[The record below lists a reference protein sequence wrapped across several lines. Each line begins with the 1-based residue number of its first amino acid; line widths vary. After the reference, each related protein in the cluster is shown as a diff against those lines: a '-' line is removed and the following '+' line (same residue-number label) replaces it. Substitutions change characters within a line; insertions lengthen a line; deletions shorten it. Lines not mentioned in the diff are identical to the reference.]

1 MATSLDVQAK
11 KIADSFVA
19 PHEVHENNNDLK
31 VDRVEEILQM
41 ANDGK
46 NQRQIA
52 EVLNI
57 HQSTVSRTL
66 SKYMG
71 TLLSAK
77 KTLESGARKLAET
90 VVNTEDSSLA
100 LKALG
105 RLNVVNDTP
114 DQGGIQVIIGSPSN
128 MVDGLA
134 PPILL
139 RTKDLG

>member
-1 MATSLDVQAK
+1 MPSFAK
-11 KIADSFVA
+11 KQDIEARRIADSFVHKKLTA
-19 PHEVHENNNDLK
+19 LEN
-31 VDRVEEILQM
+31 DRIEQILQLS
-41 ANDGK
+41 NDGK
-46 NQRQIA
+46 NQREIA
-52 EVLNI
+52 RALNI
-57 HQSTVSRTL
+57 HQSSVSRTL

-90 VVNTEDSSLA
+90 VVNTQDSSLA

-114 DQGGIQVIIGSPSN
+114 DNGGVQVIIGSPSN

-139 RTKDLG
+139 KTKD

>member
-1 MATSLDVQAK
+1 MNTLEVKAK
-11 KIADSFVA
+11 KIADSFM
-19 PHEVHENNNDLK
+19 HKKLTHLEN
-31 VDRVEEILQM
+31 DRIEQILQL

-46 NQRQIA
+46 NQREIA
-52 EVLNI
+52 EALNI
-57 HQSTVSRTL
+57 HQSSVSRTL

-114 DQGGIQVIIGSPSN
+114 DNGGIQVIIGSPSN
-128 MVDGLA
+128 IVDGLT

-139 RTKDLG
+139 KAKDLGD

>member
-1 MATSLDVQAK
+1 
-11 KIADSFVA
+11 
-19 PHEVHENNNDLK
+19 
-31 VDRVEEILQM
+31 M

-46 NQRQIA
+46 NQREIA

-66 SKYMG
+66 SKYTG

-90 VVNTEDSSLA
+90 VINTEDSSLLIA
-100 LKALG
+100 SLKALG

-114 DQGGIQVIIGSPSN
+114 DNGGIQVIIGSPTN
-128 MVDGLA
+128 VVDGLT

-139 RTKDLG
+139 KAKDLGGYCGTWTHTRVAVSCHCHM

>member
-1 MATSLDVQAK
+1 MNTLEVKAK
-11 KIADSFVA
+11 KIADSFM
-19 PHEVHENNNDLK
+19 HKKLTHLEN
-31 VDRVEEILQM
+31 DRIEQILQL

-46 NQRQIA
+46 NQREIA
-52 EVLNI
+52 RALNI
-57 HQSTVSRTL
+57 HQSSVSRTL

-114 DQGGIQVIIGSPSN
+114 DNGGIQVIIGSPSN
-128 MVDGLA
+128 IVDGLT

-139 RTKDLG
+139 KAKDLGD

>member
-1 MATSLDVQAK
+1 MNTLEVKAK
-11 KIADSFVA
+11 KIADSFV
-19 PHEVHENNNDLK
+19 HNKLTHLEN
-31 VDRVEEILQM
+31 DRIEQILQL

-46 NQRQIA
+46 NQREIA
-52 EVLNI
+52 RALNI
-57 HQSTVSRTL
+57 HQSSVSRTL

-114 DQGGIQVIIGSPSN
+114 DNGGIQVIIGSPSN
-128 MVDGLA
+128 IVDGLT

-139 RTKDLG
+139 KAKDLGD

>member
-1 MATSLDVQAK
+1 MVSLAK
-11 KIADSFVA
+11 KQDIESRKIADSFVHKKLTA
-19 PHEVHENNNDLK
+19 LEN
-31 VDRVEEILQM
+31 DRIEQILQL

-46 NQRQIA
+46 NQREIA
-52 EVLNI
+52 RALNI
-57 HQSTVSRTL
+57 HQSSVSRTL

-90 VVNTEDSSLA
+90 VVNTQDSSLA

-114 DQGGIQVIIGSPSN
+114 DNGGIQVIIGSPSN

-139 RTKDLG
+139 KTKG

>member
-1 MATSLDVQAK
+1 MPSLAK
-11 KIADSFVA
+11 KQDIESRRIADSFVHKKLTA
-19 PHEVHENNNDLK
+19 LEN
-31 VDRVEEILQM
+31 DRIEQILQLS
-41 ANDGK
+41 NDGK
-46 NQRQIA
+46 NQREIA
-52 EVLNI
+52 RALNI
-57 HQSTVSRTL
+57 HQSSVSRTL

-90 VVNTEDSSLA
+90 VVNTQDSSLA

-105 RLNVVNDTP
+105 RLNVVNDMP

-139 RTKDLG
+139 KTKG

>member
-1 MATSLDVQAK
+1 MPSLAK
-11 KIADSFVA
+11 KQDIESRRIADSFVHKKLTA
-19 PHEVHENNNDLK
+19 LEN
-31 VDRVEEILQM
+31 DRIEQILQLS
-41 ANDGK
+41 NDGK
-46 NQRQIA
+46 NQREIA
-52 EVLNI
+52 RALNI
-57 HQSTVSRTL
+57 HQSSVSRTL

-90 VVNTEDSSLA
+90 VVNTQDSSLA

-105 RLNVVNDTP
+105 RLNVVNDML

-139 RTKDLG
+139 KTKD

>member
-1 MATSLDVQAK
+1 MPSFAK
-11 KIADSFVA
+11 KQDIEARIIADSFVHKKLTA
-19 PHEVHENNNDLK
+19 LEN
-31 VDRVEEILQM
+31 DRIEQILQLS
-41 ANDGK
+41 NDGK
-46 NQRQIA
+46 NQREIA
-52 EVLNI
+52 RALNI
-57 HQSTVSRTL
+57 HQSSVSRTL

-90 VVNTEDSSLA
+90 VVNTQDSSLA

-114 DQGGIQVIIGSPSN
+114 DNGGVQVIIGSPSN

-139 RTKDLG
+139 KTKD